1 MAPSSNMEHLADIV
15 PHARY
20 IPSGHIV
27 VVSIVAA
34 VVFVAYKV
42 FLSSEPTYDQRC

>member
-1 MAPSSNMEHLADIV
+1 MDHLPDIL

-20 IPSGHIV
+20 MPSGRVV

-42 FLSSEPTYDQRC
+42 FVPLHAD